1 MCHRADFPSR
11 DFVAAIGLRTR
22 IQPNDGGAVLC
33 SSRGVDTSA
42 LHLCHRAFGC
52 GPPRCAER
60 YRESCDSRPLRRT
73 ARSITSY
80 PRTPP
85 RRWWTS
91 CVQSLCYH
99 RCMAGTTTR
108 TAEPVRADFDRR
120 EPRCRIC
127 RDETVRS
134 LANELLDL
142 RGIPIFLGRGRF
154 HRITYAEILRDL
166 APLNEGRDQTDQ
178 ISYHSLWVHAKRPC
192 RDSGVPENPDVQRVQ
207 EGPAGI
213 TACRTP
219 IE

>member
-22 IQPNDGGAVLC
+22 IQPNDCGAVLC

-142 RGIPIFLGRGRF
+142 RGIPIFLRRGRF
-154 HRITYAEILRDL
+154 HRITLTDIMRDL
-166 APLNEGRDQTDQ
+166 EPLNEGRDERHRIT
-178 ISYHSLWVHAKRPC
+178 YVGLWNHC
-192 RDSGVPENPDVQRVQ
+192 QRHY
-207 EGPAGI
+207 G
-213 TACRTP
+213 
-219 IE
+219 